1 MNRIGSAIRR
11 VFDIRVGEHLRLW
24 AMFFYLLFV
33 LFAYYIVKPVSRA
46 MFLTKFDIDKLPLLY
61 ILIALFGGILAYFY
75 SRLATKVSLNV
86 AISWAMG
93 LSVLTLVVMWWLIRL
108 RIPWMVYV
116 LNIWVSLFSVILVSQ
131 GWLVASNLFDAR
143 QAQRP
148 YPILDIVM
156 VLGAAFGGE
165 FTRRAV
171 SLIGTESLLL
181 ASAGMVALAYI
192 ASLAATRN
200 RRSPIEHTRAAQE
213 EETDFSFG
221 QMIGD
226 ISRVRHLRVIV
237 GMMVVMYLVDTLVE
251 YQFQAMARTAYRG
264 DQLTAFFGQ
273 FYGLWLN
280 GAEFVFQL
288 FLTGVIVRWFG
299 VGATLQISPVAI
311 GLSSVAILA
320 APGVLS
326 TSALRHSEA
335 STRYSMTK
343 TGMELLY
350 MPLPLALRNR
360 IKAFIDICVDRLSR
374 GIGGVLLLFLTT
386 SSLHLGVRGIGV
398 IVIALSAAWIVYAA
412 VARKEYVASIRQRL
426 ESRRLDLSSVRLA
439 VSDAATIHMLEMAAR
454 GGNPRQAA
462 YALTLLNEAP
472 GYDIRTI
479 LEDLAES
486 PLPDIKECE
495 IRKEKD
501 YNI

>member
-1 MNRIGSAIRR
+1 MNRIGNAIRG
-11 VFDIRVGEHLRLW
+11 VFDIRAGENLRVW

-46 MFLTKFDIDKLPLLY
+46 RFLTKFDIDKLPLLY

-75 SRLATKVSLNV
+75 SRLATKVSLNA

-93 LSVLTLVVMWWLIRL
+93 LSVLALVVMWWLIRL

-143 QAQRP
+143 EARRL
-148 YPILDIVM
+148 YPILDMGM

-192 ASLAATRN
+192 ASLVATRN
-200 RRSPIEHTRAAQE
+200 RRSPIENARAARE
-213 EETDFSFG
+213 EETEFSFG

-226 ISRVRHLRVIV
+226 ITRVRHLRIIV
-237 GMMVVMYLVDTLVE
+237 GMMVLMYLVDTLVE

-264 DQLTAFFGQ
+264 DQLTAYFGQ

-280 GAEFVFQL
+280 GVEFVFQL

-299 VGATLQISPVAI
+299 IGATLQISPIAV
-311 GLSSVAILA
+311 GLSSIAILA

-326 TSALRHSEA
+326 ASAVRLTEA
-335 STRYSMTK
+335 STRYTLSK

-374 GIGGVLLLFLTT
+374 GIGGVLLLLLTT
-386 SSLHLGVRGIGV
+386 SSLHLGVRGITV
-398 IVIALSAAWIVYAA
+398 IVIGLSGAWIVYAA
-412 VARKEYVASIRQRL
+412 IARKEYVASIRKRL
-426 ESRRLDLSSVRLA
+426 ESRRLDLS
-439 VSDAATIHMLEMAAR
+439 
-454 GGNPRQAA
+454 
-462 YALTLLNEAP
+462 
-472 GYDIRTI
+472 
-479 LEDLAES
+479 
-486 PLPDIKECE
+486 
-495 IRKEKD
+495 
-501 YNI
+501 